1 MKSIFKKINT
11 NSPGFTLLEML
22 FAVIIFSFALVSLMT
37 IAGKGVIATASARDQ
52 LVAQFLAE
60 ESLEVARNI
69 RDSNYVNGNDSWV
82 NGLTQCIDVAVCD
95 IEYTLGAKPQ
105 LTACSSGGCNGR
117 ILYNNQGQYRPGADQ
132 GGIATSYW
140 RELKITTIV
149 PDEELLMEATVYW
162 KQKTLNRQ
170 MTVRT
175 RIANW

>member
-1 MKSIFKKINT
+1 MKSIFSKLDKNAQ
-11 NSPGFTLLEML
+11 GFTLLEML

-52 LVAQFLAE
+52 LVAEFLAE

-69 RDSNYVNGNDSWV
+69 RDSNYVNGSDSWV
-82 NGLTQCIDVAVCD
+82 DGLTQCIDVSPCD
-95 IEYTLGAKPQ
+95 VEYTLGAKSE
-105 LTACSSGGCNGR
+105 LTACPSGSCSGR
-117 ILYNNQGQYRPGADQ
+117 ILYNNEGQYRPSGDL
-132 GGIATSYW
+132 GGTATAFW

-149 PDEELLMEATVYW
+149 PDKELLMEATVHW
-162 KQKTLNRQ
+162 KQKTLNRE